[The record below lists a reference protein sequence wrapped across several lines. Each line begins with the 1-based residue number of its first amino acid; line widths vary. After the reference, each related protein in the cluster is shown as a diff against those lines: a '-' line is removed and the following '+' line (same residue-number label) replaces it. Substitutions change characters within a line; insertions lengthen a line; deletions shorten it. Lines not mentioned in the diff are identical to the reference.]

1 MRKKPFYIFH
11 YVLIV
16 FAFTSA
22 SAQSDQFVKIANK
35 VSISAETDSWLKISV
50 PFNIVGHPRLE
61 ALRGDRP
68 STIEQAFNP
77 EYVEDVKV
85 KLYIC
90 FSNEFKK
97 KALRT
102 SKLIDSQFYQYY
114 SSEIE
119 FKTIKVERATKYAN
133 FMFPTAIAEKDEFGG
148 GYITPVGYAIEI
160 VMEGVPMDISNAIVF
175 EKYRDEATLLKFK
188 QQAEEKSSINEGVML
203 PAHHVFSTYFQKGA
217 YLKPSA
223 IGN

>member
-16 FAFTSA
+16 FVFSST

-50 PFNIVGHPRLE
+50 PFNIVGHPRLVT
-61 ALRGDRP
+61 LRGDRP

-119 FKTIKVERATKYAN
+119 FKTIKVERTTKYAN
-133 FMFPTAIAEKDEFGG
+133 FMFPSAIAEKDEFGG
-148 GYITPVGYAIEI
+148 GYITPL
-160 VMEGVPMDISNAIVF
+160 VMP
-175 EKYRDEATLLKFK
+175 LK
-188 QQAEEKSSINEGVML
+188 
-203 PAHHVFSTYFQKGA
+203 
-217 YLKPSA
+217 
-223 IGN
+223 

>member
-1 MRKKPFYIFH
+1 MKILALKLILLLPFVFFSRLH
-11 YVLIV
+11 SAPDEYVRL
-16 FAFTSA
+16 TG
-22 SAQSDQFVKIANK
+22 K
-35 VSISAETDSWLKISV
+35 VTVTKESETWIKASV
-50 PFNIVGHPRLE
+50 PFGIIGHPKAQTYSRSKPTGLDDVVNLE
-61 ALRGDRP
+61 FMNN
-68 STIEQAFNP
+68 I
-77 EYVEDVKV
+77 KV
-85 KLYIC
+85 KIYLC

-97 KALRT
+97 KALR
-102 SKLIDSQFYQYY
+102 SANLSDAQFYQYY

-119 FKTIKVERATKYAN
+119 FKTIKVDRTTKYAN
-133 FMFPTAIAEKDEFGG
+133 FMFPSAIAEKDEFGG